1 MARRISRTGGGKRR
15 RTTGTRRTSIPR
27 ARQIDSLG
35 GSFSQLLRKLGAAS
49 ATLEQCR
56 RPMRRR

>member
-27 ARQIDSLG
+27 ARHIDGIG
-35 GSFSQLLRKLGAAS
+35 GSFSQLLQKLGAAS
-49 ATLEQCR
+49 ATLAQSR
-56 RPMRRR
+56 KPMRRQ